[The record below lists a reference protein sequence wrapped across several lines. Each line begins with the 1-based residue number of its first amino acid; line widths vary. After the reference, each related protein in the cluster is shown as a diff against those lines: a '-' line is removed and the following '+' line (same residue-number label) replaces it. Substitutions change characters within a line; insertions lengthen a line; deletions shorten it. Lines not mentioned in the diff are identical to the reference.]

1 MTPNSSVFF
10 GRNDPMDC
18 HVFVLRPTCKNRQA
32 CKSRQALFCTSDTI
46 ISLPRHTTPILLFVS
61 SIDRCPLGA
70 SAGTLRVPMGSPPK
84 QNTPWQNDP
93 QQLRFC
99 LQYVIFWILSFEFI
113 SLGMPG
119 RNPQRP
125 KNKKCHG
132 FSATV

>member
-1 MTPNSSVFF
+1 MDLLCKHHRKHNGEERTHEHNSEVELAQTFYYTAVSQTIYALINHLSKGTNKASYKLHRGKMTPNSSVF
-10 GRNDPMDC
+10 
-18 HVFVLRPTCKNRQA
+18 
-32 CKSRQALFCTSDTI
+32 
-46 ISLPRHTTPILLFVS
+46 
-61 SIDRCPLGA
+61 
-70 SAGTLRVPMGSPPK
+70 
-84 QNTPWQNDP
+84 
-93 QQLRFC
+93 